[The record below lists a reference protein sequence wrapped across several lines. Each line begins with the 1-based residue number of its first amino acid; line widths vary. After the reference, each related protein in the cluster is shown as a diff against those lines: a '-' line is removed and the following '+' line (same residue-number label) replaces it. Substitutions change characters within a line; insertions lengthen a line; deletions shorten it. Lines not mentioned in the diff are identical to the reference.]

1 MPPSRCEPPVPPK
14 IRIPQSGSLA
24 FMYVLSEF
32 ESLGLENEGL
42 WLWQALRRV
51 RDWNGEPPEES
62 DAATSTYLEVDPA
75 LRPSLAALER
85 LLRDPEPDDDT
96 LEAVAFCC
104 FNAAMWA
111 DERGAYRTAVGLLHA
126 AEDIYPDNPHYAYNL
141 GRIARKLA
149 LYDESEAWLKWAHY
163 VARSTGKWEVATLA
177 LSGLGNLHRQ
187 RGNLPKARRFHE
199 VTRRMAKLRGLRTLE
214 GDSLYDLA
222 VMSFSFGDER
232 QGVEYARTALDAY
245 GPGHVQIYHLAKDVA
260 WFWMDH
266 YGNFESAA
274 RVLMALTEHVW
285 NPAYRVLL
293 LANLGRAASG
303 AGWVELFEAMW
314 IETWALVR
322 QQVSRQGHAAALVQL
337 AQGAGNLGQWE
348 RSGFAAAEAL
358 SIARERKEAEVLLA
372 AEAIVEA
379 LGHGVIRDEAVGNV
393 FKDRARMTPARAFQ
407 EVDELTIRFAEAL
420 RARRDNAPES
430 PTRALV
436 YPGAD

>member
-1 MPPSRCEPPVPPK
+1 
-14 IRIPQSGSLA
+14 
-24 FMYVLSEF
+24 
-32 ESLGLENEGL
+32 
-42 WLWQALRRV
+42 
-51 RDWNGEPPEES
+51 
-62 DAATSTYLEVDPA
+62 
-75 LRPSLAALER
+75 
-85 LLRDPEPDDDT
+85 
-96 LEAVAFCC
+96 
-104 FNAAMWA
+104 
-111 DERGAYRTAVGLLHA
+111 
-126 AEDIYPDNPHYAYNL
+126 
-141 GRIARKLA
+141 
-149 LYDESEAWLKWAHY
+149 
-163 VARSTGKWEVATLA
+163 
-177 LSGLGNLHRQ
+177 
-187 RGNLPKARRFHE
+187 
-199 VTRRMAKLRGLRTLE
+199 
-214 GDSLYDLA
+214 
-222 VMSFSFGDER
+222 MSFSFGDER
-232 QGVEYARTALDAY
+232 EAVEYARKALDAY

-303 AGWVELFEAMW
+303 AGWVELFEGMW
-314 IETWALVR
+314 VETWALVR

-358 SIARERKEAEVLLA
+358 SIARERKEAEVMLA

-379 LGHGVIRDEAVGNV
+379 LGHGVIRDETVGNV

-407 EVDELTIRFAEAL
+407 EVDELTIQFAEAL